1 MNLSAQL
8 HDAIMGPEAA
18 IALAALATAICGSG
32 VKALY
37 QIAKGLGSFEARIG
51 IWIEHSE
58 KRFNHLEKITEEHDD
73 RLRQGK
79 L

>member
-1 MNLSAQL
+1 MDLSALQRI
-8 HDAIMGPEAA
+8 AMGPEAA

-58 KRFNHLEKITEEHDD
+58 RRFNHLEKITEEHDD

>member
-1 MNLSAQL
+1 
-8 HDAIMGPEAA
+8 MGPEAA

-58 KRFNHLEKITEEHDD
+58 RRFTHLEKITDEHDE

>member
-1 MNLSAQL
+1 MNVVALQRIS
-8 HDAIMGPEAA
+8 MGPEAA
-18 IALAALATAICGSG
+18 IALAALATAICGRG
-32 VKALY
+32 VNALY

-58 KRFNHLEKITEEHDD
+58 RRFNHLEKITDEHDE